1 MKKVTLA
8 LCGVG
13 AFARRRILPIINKI
27 PQLELVAIID
37 PKPNFYKIP
46 EITSSINHYKSFEK
60 FLNSDTADLIYITTP
75 NYMHFEQTL
84 KSLESNMHV
93 LCEKPIALNS
103 SDCKILIEKAIDLN
117 LQLSVG
123 HMLRFSP
130 AIIFAKQ
137 TLQEGKIGSIEKIE
151 ITFNYILTKESRPWA
166 FSKLLS
172 GGGCLMDAGT
182 HCLDLIRFFIEGS
195 FENIHAKMDY
205 ASNVDV
211 ERKVECNFTVLNTK
225 CFLNICSDKE
235 YLTSLVI
242 RGDKGVIEIENFAAT
257 WDFVRVKLSTC
268 SNKDAVKQY
277 SFDASSVYIEQLNS
291 LLHLISSKEFDYQ
304 IARDAFENIKIIE
317 QLYEVK

>member
-8 LCGVG
+8 LCGIG

-37 PKPNFYKIP
+37 PNPNAYKIP
-46 EITSSINHYKSFEK
+46 GITASISHFTSLEK
-60 FLNSDTADLIYITTP
+60 FYNSDTADLIYITTP
-75 NYMHFEQTL
+75 NYLHFEQTL
-84 KSLESNMHV
+84 KSLESSMHV

-103 SDCKILIEKAIDLN
+103 SDCKILIDKAIDLN

-137 TLQEGKIGSIEKIE
+137 ALHEGKIGSIEKIE
-151 ITFNYILTKESRPWA
+151 ITFNYMLTKESRPWA

-182 HCLDLIRFFIEGS
+182 HCLDLIRFFFEGS
-195 FENIHAKMDY
+195 FENLHAKMDY
-205 ASNVDV
+205 ASNIDI
-211 ERKVECNFTVLNTK
+211 EREVVCNFTVSNTE

-242 RGDKGVIEIENFAAT
+242 RGEKGVIEIENFAAT
-257 WDFVRVKLSTC
+257 WGFVSIKLTPS
-268 SNKDAVKQY
+268 SNKDAFKQY
-277 SFDASSVYIEQLNS
+277 SFDASSVYIEQFNS

-317 QLYEVK
+317 QLYEIK

>member
-1 MKKVTLA
+1 MKKITLA

-13 AFARRRILPIINKI
+13 SFARRRILPIINKI

-37 PKPNFYKIP
+37 PKPNFYKIS

-60 FLNSDTADLIYITTP
+60 FLNSDRADLIYITTP

-137 TLQEGKIGSIEKIE
+137 NLQEGKIGSIEKIE
-151 ITFNYILTKESRPWA
+151 ITFNYRLTKESRPWA
-166 FSKLLS
+166 FSKFLS

-182 HCLDLIRFFIEGS
+182 HCLDLIRFFVEGS

-257 WDFVRVKLSTC
+257 WDFVSVKLSTD
-268 SNKDAVKQY
+268 SNKDGFKQY
-277 SFDASSVYIEQLNS
+277 TFDASSVYIEQLNS
-291 LLHLISSKEFDYQ
+291 LLNLICSKEFDYK

>member
-1 MKKVTLA
+1 MKKITLA
-8 LCGVG
+8 ICGTG

-27 PQLELVAIID
+27 SLLELVAIID
-37 PKPNFYKIP
+37 PNPNAYKIP
-46 EITSSINHYKSFEK
+46 EITSSISHFTSFEK
-60 FLNSDTADLIYITTP
+60 FCNNDTADLIYITTP
-75 NYMHFEQTL
+75 NYLHFEQTL
-84 KSLESNMHV
+84 KSLESSMHV
-93 LCEKPIALNS
+93 LCEKPLALNS
-103 SDCKILIEKAIDLN
+103 SDCKILIDKAIDLN

-137 TLQEGKIGSIEKIE
+137 ALHEGKIGSIEKVE
-151 ITFNYILTKESRPWA
+151 ITFNYMLTKESRPWA

-182 HCLDLIRFFIEGS
+182 HCFDLIRFFVEGS
-195 FENIHAKMDY
+195 FENIHAKMEY

-257 WDFVRVKLSTC
+257 WDFVSVKLSTYR
-268 SNKDAVKQY
+268 NKDAFKQY
-277 SFDASSVYIEQLNS
+277 TFDASSVYIEQLNS
-291 LLHLISSKEFDYQ
+291 LLHLISSKEFDYK
-304 IARDAFENIKIIE
+304 IAKNAFENLKIIE
-317 QLYEVK
+317 QIYEVK